1 MEKNN
6 VLAAALAALQAKKNA
21 QPAANAPASP
31 NRPAIASTQP
41 ARRTSIER
49 ERLLAEYRAGV
60 EARKAERAK
69 KKAEKLAAYA
79 NRQAFVSKVD
89 KKYAGLAPIPPH
101 LQEIFDGLTALP
113 PGDQALLATHLGLH
127 VRREQ
132 TIAATQRTLEVG
144 MRVRVISAEDPRNIG
159 LIGTLDEVR
168 RIRCFLVPDSDPTR
182 RVYLFTSDVELISD
196 EEDEG
201 DQDEDE
207 MPEPTDDEVA
217 DQLDEEVTEE
227 VDELG

>member
-31 NRPAIASTQP
+31 NRPAAQP
-41 ARRTSIER
+41 ARRTSTER

-132 TIAATQRTLEVG
+132 TIAATQRTLTPG

-159 LIGTLDEVR
+159 LVGTLDEVR

-196 EEDEG
+196 EEVED
-201 DQDEDE
+201 DQDQDE
-207 MPEPTDDEVA
+207 MPEPTDEEVA

>member
-31 NRPAIASTQP
+31 NRPAAP
-41 ARRTSIER
+41 LARRTSTER

-60 EARKAERAK
+60 EARKAERAA

-101 LQEIFDGLTALP
+101 LQEVFDGLTALP

-132 TIAATQRTLEVG
+132 TIAATQRTLTPG

-159 LIGTLDEVR
+159 LVGTLDEVR

-196 EEDEG
+196 EDDQDEG
-201 DQDEDE
+201 DQDEGKDE
-207 MPEPTDDEVA
+207 MPEPT
-217 DQLDEEVTEE
+217 DEEVTEE